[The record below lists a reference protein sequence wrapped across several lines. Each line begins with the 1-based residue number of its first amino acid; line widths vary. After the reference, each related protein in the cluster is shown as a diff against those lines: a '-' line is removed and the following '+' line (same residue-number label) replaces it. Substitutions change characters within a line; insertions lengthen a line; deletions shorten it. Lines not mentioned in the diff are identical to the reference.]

1 MYFLPCS
8 SSCFKVFM
16 KSNSFKGLLISPCNL
31 VSYLELEQNRN
42 LPYYILILLKVETG
56 KAASLLAQ
64 IRNDL

>member
-1 MYFLPCS
+1 
-8 SSCFKVFM
+8 M